1 MSSLH
6 SLKSYFASTR
16 RLVKQNDVIALHL
29 GGEPP
34 AALQDEVGEEDK
46 GLEL

>member
-1 MSSLH
+1 MTSFR

-16 RLVKQNDVIALHL
+16 RLVKQNDVIALTL
-29 GGEPP
+29 TSAPP
-34 AALQDEVGEEDK
+34 DTLQDEIGDEDL